1 MDENNNF
8 IEGEKVEK
16 THTTTSKET
25 NTFNTANTKTNYR
38 PVSEFTVKSKKE
50 NKSGF
55 GKTIAVPFISGI
67 VGGALVIGTCF
78 GVPSIKKAIMGAGSN
93 SSNTTTNFSNTY
105 TGVNT
110 DLVSLKEYSE
120 TGVGVASKILPSV
133 VGITVEFPV
142 NSIFSRGTSTTTGEG
157 SGIIISEDGYILTN
171 NHIVSSSS
179 SSSYYTVGDA
189 SKVVVYLFNDKTPYD
204 ATIIGTDEQTDL
216 AVIKI
221 DKTGLT
227 AAELGDSDSV
237 QVGEFSMA
245 AGNPLGMQSSISS
258 GTISAVNREVSA
270 DGKTYTLIQ
279 TDAAINAGNSGG
291 ALVNSKGQ
299 VIGINTL
306 KLSGTGIEGMGFA
319 IPINS
324 AKPIY
329 EQLIE
334 YKKVKRPYIGIGG
347 RDLSEE
353 LAKANNLV
361 VGIYITSIEEFSAAE
376 KAGLKIGDVII
387 EADGTS
393 IKTMNELN
401 EIKNKHAI
409 GDNMKIKINRN
420 GSEKEIEITLQE
432 Q

>member
-8 IEGEKVEK
+8 IEGEKVEEVK
-16 THTTTSKET
+16 NSDT
-25 NTFNTANTKTNYR
+25 NTFNNTNSKTNYR

-93 SSNTTTNFSNTY
+93 SSNSTTNFSNTY

-120 TGVGVASKILPSV
+120 TGVGVAAKILPSV

-221 DKTGLT
+221 EKEGLT
-227 AAELGDSDSV
+227 AAELGDSDSI

-258 GTISAVNREVSA
+258 GTISAVNRDVQT
-270 DGKTYTLIQ
+270 DGRTYTLIQ

-347 RDLSEE
+347 RDLTEE

-361 VGIYITSIEEFSAAE
+361 VGIYITSIEEFSAGE

-387 EADGTS
+387 EADGTA

-409 GDNMKIKINRN
+409 GDTMKIKINRN
-420 GSEKEIEITLQE
+420 GSEKEVEITLQE

>member
-1 MDENNNF
+1 MDENKNF
-8 IEGEKVEK
+8 IEGEKVEEASS
-16 THTTTSKET
+16 TTSKET
-25 NTFNTANTKTNYR
+25 NTFKTANTKTNYK

-55 GKTIAVPFISGI
+55 GRTIAVPFISGV
-67 VGGALVIGTCF
+67 VGSALVIGTCF
-78 GVPSIKKAIMGAGSN
+78 GVPSIKKAIMGNTSSSSNNTSN
-93 SSNTTTNFSNTY
+93 SSNTY

-120 TGVGVASKILPSV
+120 TGVGVAAKILPSV

-221 DKTGLT
+221 EKEGLT
-227 AAELGDSDSV
+227 AAELGDSDSI

-258 GTISAVNREVSA
+258 GTISAVNRDVQT
-270 DGKTYTLIQ
+270 DGRTYTLIQ

-347 RDLSEE
+347 RDLTEE

-361 VGIYITSIEEFSAAE
+361 VGIYITSIEEFSAGE

-387 EADGTS
+387 EADGTA

-409 GDNMKIKINRN
+409 GDSMKIKINRN
-420 GSEKEIEITLQE
+420 GSEKEIELKLQE